1 MGRGNPNKVF
11 DLNLTSESRDHRDF
25 PQTIS
30 LNESVNSK
38 LRGKSWD
45 AISPKTLPGRRSRLF
60 KLYEW
65 LFAVVPGKS
74 EKKCSHHLEIHLGFN
89 VLEKKKREGLE
100 RESLF
105 TKRC

>member
-45 AISPKTLPGRRSRLF
+45 AISPKTLPGRLMSKIKMKKGTCRISFIHQSQTTILLKWIIVF
-60 KLYEW
+60 KD
-65 LFAVVPGKS
+65 
-74 EKKCSHHLEIHLGFN
+74 
-89 VLEKKKREGLE
+89 
-100 RESLF
+100 
-105 TKRC
+105 